1 MKVFFSYQGLKD
13 QHFLSFDVSSSLTV
27 AELVEF
33 EEIKKIISLI
43 DHKYELAVNSEVL
56 DGNFKPLPSKDRLR
70 EGERVEI
77 LRPLVQDPKERR
89 LNKV

>member
-1 MKVFFSYQGLKD
+1 MKVFFSYQGLQD

-27 AELVEF
+27 AELIEF

-56 DGNFKPLPSKDRLR
+56 DGNFKPFAQVF
-70 EGERVEI
+70 GEKK
-77 LRPLVQDPKERR
+77 L
-89 LNKV
+89 

>member
-1 MKVFFSYQGLKD
+1 MKVFFSYQGIQN
-13 QHFLSFDVSSSLTV
+13 QHFLSFDVSSSITV

-56 DGNFKPLPSKDRLR
+56 DGNFKPLPSKYRLR

-89 LNKV
+89 LNRV

>member
-1 MKVFFSYQGLKD
+1 MKVFFSYQGIQN
-13 QHFLSFDVSSSLTV
+13 QHFLSFNVSSSLTV
-27 AELVEF
+27 AELIEF

-56 DGNFKPLPSKDRLR
+56 DGNFKPLPSKYRLR

>member
-1 MKVFFSYQGLKD
+1 MKVFFSYQGIQN
-13 QHFLSFDVSSSLTV
+13 QHFLCFDVSSSLTV

-56 DGNFKPLPSKDRLR
+56 DGNFKPLPSKYRLR

>member
-1 MKVFFSYQGLKD
+1 MKVFFSYQCLED

-56 DGNFKPLPSKDRLR
+56 DGNFKPLPSKYRLR

>member
-1 MKVFFSYQGLKD
+1 MKVFFSYQGIQN

-27 AELVEF
+27 AELIEF

-56 DGNFKPLPSKDRLR
+56 DGNFKPLPSKYRLR

>member
-1 MKVFFSYQGLKD
+1 MKVFFSYQGIQN

-56 DGNFKPLPSKDRLR
+56 DGNFKPLPSKYRLR

>member
-1 MKVFFSYQGLKD
+1 MKVFFSYQGLQD

-56 DGNFKPLPSKDRLR
+56 DGNFKPLPSKYRLR

-77 LRPLVQDPKERR
+77 LKPLVQDPKERR

>member
-1 MKVFFSYQGLKD
+1 MKVFFSYQGLQD
-13 QHFLSFDVSSSLTV
+13 QHFLSFDASSSLTV

-56 DGNFKPLPSKDRLR
+56 DGNFKPLPSKYRLR

>member
-1 MKVFFSYQGLKD
+1 MKVFFTYQGVVNKY
-13 QHFLSFDVSSSLTV
+13 FYEFDVSSSITV
-27 AELVEF
+27 EEF
-33 EEIKKIISLI
+33 LQFDKIQEIISKL
-43 DHKYELAVNSEVL
+43 DHEMIFAVNSELL
-56 DGNFKPLPSKDRLR
+56 DGNFKPLPSKYRLR

>member
-1 MKVFFSYQGLKD
+1 MKVFFSYQGLQD
-13 QHFLSFDVSSSLTV
+13 QHFLSFDVSSSITV

-56 DGNFKPLPSKDRLR
+56 DGNFKPLPSKYRLR

>member
-1 MKVFFSYQGLKD
+1 MKVFFSYQGLQD

-33 EEIKKIISLI
+33 EDIKKIISLI

-56 DGNFKPLPSKDRLR
+56 DGNFKPLPSKYRLR

>member
-13 QHFLSFDVSSSLTV
+13 QHFLSFDVASSLTV

-56 DGNFKPLPSKDRLR
+56 DGNFKPLPSKYRLS

-89 LNKV
+89 FNKV

>member
-43 DHKYELAVNSEVL
+43 DYKYELAVNSSEE
-56 DGNFKPLPSKDRLR
+56 D
-70 EGERVEI
+70 
-77 LRPLVQDPKERR
+77 
-89 LNKV
+89 

>member
-1 MKVFFSYQGLKD
+1 MKVFFSYQGLQD
-13 QHFLSFDVSSSLTV
+13 QLFLSFDVSSSLTV
-27 AELVEF
+27 AELIEF

-56 DGNFKPLPSKDRLR
+56 DGNFKPLPSKYRLK

>member
-1 MKVFFSYQGLKD
+1 MKVFFSYQGIQN

-56 DGNFKPLPSKDRLR
+56 DGNFKPFPSKYRLR

>member
-1 MKVFFSYQGLKD
+1 MKVFFSYQGLQD

-43 DHKYELAVNSEVL
+43 DHK
-56 DGNFKPLPSKDRLR
+56 
-70 EGERVEI
+70 
-77 LRPLVQDPKERR
+77 
-89 LNKV
+89 

>member
-1 MKVFFSYQGLKD
+1 MKVFFSYQGIQN

-56 DGNFKPLPSKDRLR
+56 DGNFKPLPSKYRLR

-77 LRPLVQDPKERR
+77 LRPLVHDPIERR

>member
-1 MKVFFSYQGLKD
+1 MLVLYALIRKEYF
-13 QHFLSFDVSSSLTV
+13 HV

-56 DGNFKPLPSKDRLR
+56 DGNFKPLPSKYRLR

>member
-1 MKVFFSYQGLKD
+1 MKVFFSYQGIQN
-13 QHFLSFDVSSSLTV
+13 QHFLSFDVSSSITV

-56 DGNFKPLPSKDRLR
+56 DGNFKPLPSKYRLR

>member
-1 MKVFFSYQGLKD
+1 MKVFFSYQGLQD

-27 AELVEF
+27 ADLVVF

-56 DGNFKPLPSKDRLR
+56 DGNFKPLPSKYRLR

>member
-1 MKVFFSYQGLKD
+1 M
-13 QHFLSFDVSSSLTV
+13 
-27 AELVEF
+27 
-33 EEIKKIISLI
+33 
-43 DHKYELAVNSEVL
+43 
-56 DGNFKPLPSKDRLR
+56 PSKYRLR

>member
-1 MKVFFSYQGLKD
+1 MKVFFSYQGLQD

-56 DGNFKPLPSKDRLR
+56 DGNFKPLPSKYRLR

-77 LRPLVQDPKERR
+77 LRPLVQDPKEIR

>member
-1 MKVFFSYQGLKD
+1 MKVFFSYQGIQN

-33 EEIKKIISLI
+33 DEIKKIISLI

-56 DGNFKPLPSKDRLR
+56 DGNFKPLPSKYRLR

>member
-1 MKVFFSYQGLKD
+1 MKVFFSYQGLQD
-13 QHFLSFDVSSSLTV
+13 QHFLSFDVSSSLTG

-56 DGNFKPLPSKDRLR
+56 DGNFKPLPSKYRLR

>member
-13 QHFLSFDVSSSLTV
+13 QYFLSFDVSSSLTV
-27 AELVEF
+27 AELVKF

-56 DGNFKPLPSKDRLR
+56 DGNFKPLPSKYRLR

>member
-1 MKVFFSYQGLKD
+1 MKVFFSYQGLQD
-13 QHFLSFDVSSSLTV
+13 QHFLSFNVSSSLTV
-27 AELVEF
+27 AELIEF

-56 DGNFKPLPSKDRLR
+56 DGNFKPLPSKYRLR